1 MNLFWRDFTH
11 QLFSSLQKIILN
23 MAQTK
28 HTAMKSTPDS
38 NDDDNSDLENKSTG
52 DKRKQRVEFSEDD
65 IDYI

>member
-1 MNLFWRDFTH
+1 
-11 QLFSSLQKIILN
+11 

-38 NDDDNSDLENKSTG
+38 NDDDNSDLESKSTG